1 MMYFSLL
8 LKQIITTKC
17 KNVDLKMYTCELIE
31 KYCRFCNKMYKC
43 TIEDKERCIERRYK
57 RDLKLATL
65 IEE

>member
-1 MMYFSLL
+1 
-8 LKQIITTKC
+8 
-17 KNVDLKMYTCELIE
+17 MYTCELIE